1 MALKKPKLDRDT
13 LLSKRYDLMKR
24 AWVLDNKTSVG
35 ADYKDLLKNARQRY
49 AENGN
54 TKTADDLLKLNT
66 FDVCHLNHR
75 TNTGEYDGLE
85 WLATAS
91 RLEHNWIDGK
101 EPAPHK
107 LTAEEYR
114 YWWLYQLKGK
124 RNDRWRLPREL
135 LETKISVERLKEI
148 REIAP

>member
-1 MALKKPKLDRDT
+1 MTLKTPKLDRDT
-13 LLSKRYDLMKR
+13 LLSRRYNFMKQ
-24 AWVLDNKTSVG
+24 AFMLDGRTSVG
-35 ADYKDLLKNARQRY
+35 FHYKALLKAARERY

-75 TNTGEYDGLE
+75 TDTGEYDGLE

-91 RLEHNWIDGK
+91 RLEHNFIDGK

-107 LTAEEYR
+107 LTAEEYK
-114 YWWLYQLKGK
+114 YWWLYQLKGNK
-124 RNDRWRLPREL
+124 NDRWHLPRKL

-148 REIAP
+148 REIE

>member
-1 MALKKPKLDRDT
+1 MQKKPKLDRQE
-13 LLSKRYDLMKR
+13 LLDRRYKNMR
-24 AWVLDNKTSVG
+24 IAWKLDGGTSVG
-35 ADYKDLLKNARQRY
+35 ANYKDLLKYARQRY

-91 RLEHNWIDGK
+91 RLEHNFMDGK

-107 LTAEEYR
+107 LTAEEYM
-114 YWWLYQLKGK
+114 YWWLYQLKGCH
-124 RNDRWRLPREL
+124 NDRWHKPRKL
-135 LETKISVERLKEI
+135 LEKKISVERLKTI
-148 REIAP
+148 RRIK

>member
-1 MALKKPKLDRDT
+1 MQKKPKLDRDT
-13 LLSKRYDLMKR
+13 LLGRRYEFMKQ
-24 AWVLDNKTSVG
+24 AWELDGKTSVG
-35 ADYKDLLKNARQRY
+35 FHYKTLLKDARQRY

-107 LTAEEYR
+107 LTAKEYR
-114 YWWLYQLKGK
+114 YWWL
-124 RNDRWRLPREL
+124 
-135 LETKISVERLKEI
+135 
-148 REIAP
+148 

>member
-13 LLSKRYDLMKR
+13 LLVVRYAMMKQ
-24 AWVLDNKTSVG
+24 AWELDGKTSVG
-35 ADYKDLLKNARQRY
+35 ANYKDLLKYARQRY

-91 RLEHNWIDGK
+91 RLEHNFMDGK

-107 LTAEEYR
+107 LTAEEYK
-114 YWWLYQLKGK
+114 YWWLYQLKGNK
-124 RNDRWRLPREL
+124 NDRWHLPRKL
-135 LETKISVERLKEI
+135 LETKISIKRLKEI
-148 REIAP
+148 REIE